1 MATVN
6 LSAYDKNTI
15 PSAEDLR
22 VGIAVSRWNT
32 EITEGLYNG
41 AAQTLF
47 DLGAKEENVFRV
59 DVPGSFELIY
69 AASAMQASGRFD
81 AVIVL
86 GSIIRGETPHF
97 EYICS
102 SVAGAIASL
111 NTRGGKKGLA
121 PVVFG
126 VLTDNNIDQARARSG
141 GALGNKGVECAV
153 DAVQMAALKE
163 QLRGFKL

>member
-1 MATVN
+1 M
-6 LSAYDKNTI
+6 
-15 PSAEDLR
+15 PFHG
-22 VGIAVSRWNT
+22 GIRKSPKAFTT
-32 EITEGLYNG
+32 ERRRRSS
-41 AAQTLF
+41 
-47 DLGAKEENVFRV
+47 DLGAKKENVFRV

-86 GSIIRGETPHF
+86 GSVIRGETPHF

-102 SVAGAIASL
+102 SVADAIASL
-111 NTRGGKKGLA
+111 NVRGGRKNMA
-121 PVVFG
+121 PVIFG

-153 DAVQMAALKE
+153 DAVQMAALRKNM
-163 QLRGFKL
+163 RD

>member
-15 PSAEDLR
+15 PSAEDIR

-47 DLGAKEENVFRV
+47 DLGAKKENVFRV

-86 GSIIRGETPHF
+86 GSVIRGETPHF

-102 SVAGAIASL
+102 SVADAIASL
-111 NTRGGKKGLA
+111 NVRGGRKNMA
-121 PVVFG
+121 PVIFG

-153 DAVQMAALKE
+153 DAVQMAALRKNM
-163 QLRGFKL
+163 RD